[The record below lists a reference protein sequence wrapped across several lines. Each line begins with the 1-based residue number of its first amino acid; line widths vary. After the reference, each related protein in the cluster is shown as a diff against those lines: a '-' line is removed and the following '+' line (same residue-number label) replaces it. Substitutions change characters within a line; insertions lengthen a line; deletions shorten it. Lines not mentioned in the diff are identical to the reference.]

1 VKSENQIE
9 ERVSRLHAERLV
21 DLHFD
26 LPLGLFL
33 SPPRR
38 GILATDFLPEIEAGD
53 VGVLGVALYVEDEYL
68 PANGL
73 RVALDQIALL
83 KAELEI
89 TPRLVLC
96 KTFAEIQ
103 QARAQGRIAL
113 LLTMEGAE
121 PLGDDPNLLA
131 IFYELGLRAISLTHA
146 RENAAAA
153 GGVFAA
159 SGSPA
164 HGLTTFGRELVLE
177 CERLGIL
184 LDLAHINPAGFE
196 EICSLTTKPL
206 IVSHTNARRF
216 YDIERNISDEQIKM
230 IGARGGVIGINAILV
245 SAKKEEATLDR
256 YVDHIEHVAS
266 LIGIEG
272 VGIGFDFCEF
282 LWRQMP
288 SEKREE
294 LEAKLTTPHFLAELG
309 NHAQARN
316 VTRKL
321 IERGFN
327 DEQIEKILR
336 GNWLRILRQLL

>member
-1 VKSENQIE
+1 MKSGNQIE
-9 ERVSRLHAERLV
+9 ERVSRLHADRLI

-33 SPPRR
+33 SHSRR
-38 GILATDFLPEIEAGD
+38 GIVATDFLPEFEAGD

-68 PANGL
+68 PANAL

-83 KAELEI
+83 KAELET

-103 QARAQGRIAL
+103 QAEAEGRIAL

-121 PLGDDPNLLA
+121 PLGDDPNLLR
-131 IFYELGLRAISLTHA
+131 IFHELGLRSISLTHA

-153 GGVFAA
+153 GGIFAA
-159 SGSPA
+159 SGSPV
-164 HGLTTFGRELVLE
+164 HGLTSFGRDLVRE

-196 EICSLTTKPL
+196 EIYSLTTKPL
-206 IVSHTNARRF
+206 IVSHTNARYF

-245 SAKKEEATLDR
+245 SATKEEATLDR
-256 YVDHIEHVAS
+256 YVDHMEHVAS
-266 LIGIEG
+266 LIGIDG

-294 LEAKLTTPHFLAELG
+294 LEAKLTTPHFLPELG